1 MRPKKLVPFLLGS
14 PVRDTKFVEDEN
26 RENRIEI
33 LASRNV

>member
-1 MRPKKLVPFLLGS
+1 MQLVPT
-14 PVRDTKFVEDEN
+14 VRDTKFVEDEN